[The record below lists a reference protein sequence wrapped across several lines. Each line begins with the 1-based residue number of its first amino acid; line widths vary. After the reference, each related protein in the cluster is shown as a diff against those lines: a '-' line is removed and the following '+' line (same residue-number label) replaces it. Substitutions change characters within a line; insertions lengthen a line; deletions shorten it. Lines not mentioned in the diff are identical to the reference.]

1 MDRGKERANLEPG
14 KIDLFFL
21 GLKNNFDPIH
31 PTTLLYYPRH
41 LLPGSNNN
49 ATTHHSVNMSTISSQ
64 SQITTAFSCYVLF
77 FLPLWVVLPAM
88 NEYIIA
94 RRCFALHGVFATTGS
109 ICGSNDVSA
118 SAQNWST
125 WTMLACNLPS
135 LLVVLPLGHL
145 ADRWG
150 RRTILLWCLGTQV
163 FGSAGML
170 LVCLFRLD
178 LIWMVPTY
186 VVNGFGGGSYT
197 LQTILLSTL
206 VDCSNTRSH
215 RARLLATMTAMY
227 YFCGCVGPLV
237 GGYLSKANLIIFPS
251 LHGSQ
256 YQLAYVIFFVSNAL
270 VLLLAVV
277 SFEETLPPPPPPSKD
292 SDSDGGSGDLRLET
306 TETICSVFRSALAPL
321 RSRQVRVLS
330 VVFCL
335 MYATVNVGVSG
346 LIVAYAK
353 LKMFDMSDETIG
365 IFLALPWFL
374 RAVSAAIIFPLLLN
388 YFVVR
393 RESSSKVSNEN
404 RMSSLL
410 LLEEVFSSEDDA
422 ELECAAESAQ
432 RAGNAATFYTL
443 NSTHVCLDERS
454 QFVPTRI
461 RINNAMQ
468 KSLVRSHSPAASVR
482 SQRCVLWPKLWIREF
497 LIDLHQMLTLL
508 FQTKRHVEWEVVA
521 ARLRQRR
528 VCALCPLRGINAK
541 EKKIL
546 LWRRHCQ
553 GSIGSLF

>member
-1 MDRGKERANLEPG
+1 
-14 KIDLFFL
+14 
-21 GLKNNFDPIH
+21 
-31 PTTLLYYPRH
+31 
-41 LLPGSNNN
+41 
-49 ATTHHSVNMSTISSQ
+49 MSTISPQ

-94 RRCFALHGVFATTGS
+94 RRCLALHGVFATTGT

-135 LLVVLPLGHL
+135 LLVVLPLGHQ

-178 LIWMVPTY
+178 LIWLVPTY

-393 RESSSKVSNEN
+393 RESSSEVSNEN

-422 ELECAAESAQ
+422 ELERAAESAQ
-432 RAGNAATFYTL
+432 RAGNAAIQSSSIYIVRLGATL
-443 NSTHVCLDERS
+443 SMLVFASFGLATTTPLLFFFCGVEGFAAVWDSACSILFSSLSEVEDGGNVEMAAATSNQGSMLGLRALLQTSMACVGPFVFNGVYVATLD
-454 QFVPTRI
+454 
-461 RINNAMQ
+461 
-468 KSLVRSHSPAASVR
+468 
-482 SQRCVLWPKLWIREF
+482 WIRPF
-497 LIDLHQMLTLL
+497 AFYVLS
-508 FQTKRHVEWEVVA
+508 A
-521 ARLRQRR
+521 C
-528 VCALCPLRGINAK
+528 CALALAFSFM
-541 EKKIL
+541 
-546 LWRRHCQ
+546 WRH
-553 GSIGSLF
+553 